1 MQVLP
6 EYANNSSSSLPTVQN
21 TSPVQQSSVPERVD
35 ASPPPT
41 VDNGRQASTEENLVD
56 ARDARRESV
65 VSVGITIGP
74 SSQPVEFT
82 AGQPPQLYRSS
93 SVGYFA
99 NRLHAGASFQHV
111 RRSPDS
117 YRYVT
122 QC

>member
-6 EYANNSSSSLPTVQN
+6 EYANNPSSSLPTVQN
-21 TSPVQQSSVPERVD
+21 TSPVPQSSAPERVD
-35 ASPPPT
+35 ASPPT
-41 VDNGRQASTEENLVD
+41 VDNGRQASTEENLVE
-56 ARDARRESV
+56 ARDARRDSV
-65 VSVGITIGP
+65 VSVGIISGP
-74 SSQPVEFT
+74 SSQPVEFM

-99 NRLHAGASFQHV
+99 NRLHAGTSFQHV

-122 QC
+122 HC